1 MASVAIDVVI
11 EVRVWVRLC
20 INIFVINFLT

>member
-1 MASVAIDVVI
+1 MASVEIDVVI